1 MNWSKVRNGDMFGTF
16 GPGKLSVG
24 IKIFQKIV
32 CRRQGIKVPKGKY
45 PSHVGVIQRT
55 RRDIR
60 FIEAL
65 MGSGIT
71 VSPFSKYADKDIEI
85 YRFTDLAYTMPEAKQ
100 RKLFVEKMLG
110 FEGAEYDF
118 LGLLGIFLYALGLPF
133 GVSFNDNK
141 RLYCSESLGQA
152 ALAAAYLPFFPL
164 AKMRGDEKVPIGLF
178 CPIHIPLSSLTFTLK

>member
-1 MNWSKVRNGDMFGTF
+1 MNWSKVKNGDMFGTF
-16 GPGKLSVG
+16 GPGKLSTV

-32 CRRQGIKVPKGKY
+32 CRRQGIKVPKGRY

-71 VSPFSKYADKDIEI
+71 VSPFTKYADKDIEI

-110 FEGAEYDF
+110 FEGAQYDF
-118 LGLLGIFLYALGLPF
+118 LGLFGIFFYALGCSF
-133 GVSFNDNK
+133 GFSLNDKK
-141 RLYCSESLGQA
+141 RLFCSESMGQA
-152 ALAAAYLPFFPL
+152 GLSAKFLPFFPRVKIKTAML
-164 AKMRGDEKVPIGLF
+164 
-178 CPIHIPLSSLTFTLK
+178 CPIHIALSSLTFTLK